1 MMSLVRMNDNDI
13 SFTDHVH
20 GSVTV
25 HEKKFTLKDCH
36 NALEIELSPWQ
47 PSLRFDRE

>member
-1 MMSLVRMNDNDI
+1 MVSLIGADNDDI

-25 HEKKFTLKDCH
+25 HEKKLSLEDRCY
-36 NALEIELSPWQ
+36 ALEIELSPWQ
-47 PSLRFDRE
+47 PSLRFDRK